1 MNLTDFHHVL
11 DGHTGRGYP
20 LNPSQRQAVDH
31 ATGPLWILAG
41 PGTGKTEVLV
51 TRTLKL
57 ICVDGIPPGGI
68 LLTTFTRKAAKN
80 LEDRLASYMV
90 ALVAADQSLATIDI
104 SDLRIGT
111 LHGLCNDILQEYRS
125 PDYQNVRLL
134 DEVEQQ
140 LFTYRYADITD
151 FSDRAFWDHFALS
164 VPEWSPSAQHSPGKW
179 KRARAAIALFNRIVE
194 DGVDLALMRQQ
205 GPHWDRL
212 ADFYE
217 QYRNE
222 LATRYRCDYAHLQ
235 YRFLGFLAN
244 GRGQIFLAGDDRRP
258 TLQYVL
264 VDEYQDT
271 NPIQEEIYFALT
283 GNAPHNLTVVG
294 DDDQALYR
302 FRGGTV
308 ECMVNF
314 GSECQARF
322 GGPPVVRQLGENYR
336 SHPDIVSF
344 FDNYLTSHPIM
355 LKPGVRAPGKLP
367 LVASSGIGG
376 NYPAVAWLSARTAGA
391 LPGMFVDMVQNHLI
405 ADGIINDL
413 SQCVLLMRSTKDSAR
428 NAAPFMAALD
438 QAGIPHYNPRSQSFM
453 ESREVQVLLG
463 AIVELIDPNRLY
475 QTEVQ
480 DQELLASLDTWTSAY
495 GDAVQDG
502 GLVTAPLEDYL
513 QKSAPGL
520 RRLCHQR
527 PGNFLKLSLSEVV
540 YRILS
545 LEPFATWRND
555 PVRGMRLSKVTR
567 LFESA
572 ASMGLDTLR
581 SAQNGGALD
590 DGFRRTFINTFLGF
604 LKMGKL
610 NDDEDEDVVVPQ
622 GYLPIMTIHQS
633 KGLEFPFVF
642 VAQVGQS
649 ARGTT
654 SQELELTFAPMRR
667 VQRGRAQMTAQELAD
682 QDDIRLFFV
691 AYSRAEHGL
700 VMIAAPTQIR
710 NAIGIPGRDHLA
722 FRRNTRIIP

>member
-1 MNLTDFHHVL
+1 MTLNDFHQLL
-11 DGHTGRGYP
+11 DGPTGRGYP
-20 LNPSQRQAVDH
+20 LNLSQRQAVDH
-31 ATGPLWILAG
+31 ATGALWILAG

-57 ICVDGIPPGGI
+57 VCVDGVPPGGI

-90 ALVAADQSLATIDI
+90 SLVAADPALATVDI

-111 LHGLCNDILQEYRS
+111 LHGLCNDILQDFRS

-134 DEVEQQ
+134 DDVEQQ

-151 FSDRAFWDHFALS
+151 YADRAFWNHFALA
-164 VPEWSPSAQHSPGKW
+164 VPEWSTGAQHSPGKW
-179 KRARAAIALFNRIVE
+179 KRARAAIILFNRIVE
-194 DGVDLALMRQQ
+194 DGVDLAIMRQR
-205 GPHWDRL
+205 GPQWHQL
-212 ADFYE
+212 ATFYE
-217 QYRNE
+217 QYRDE
-222 LATRYRCDYAHLQ
+222 LKTRYRCDFAHLQ
-235 YRFLGFLAN
+235 DRFLGFLAN
-244 GRGQIFLAGDDRRP
+244 GRGHIFLAGDERRP
-258 TLQYVL
+258 GLQHVL

-271 NPIQEEIYFALT
+271 NPIQEEIYFALAA
-283 GNAPHNLTVVG
+283 NAPHNLTVVG

-322 GGPPVVRQLGENYR
+322 GGPPVVRQLDENYR

-344 FDNYLTSHPIM
+344 FDNYVLSHPIM
-355 LKPGVRAPGKLP
+355 QQQGVRAPGKQALTP
-367 LVASSGIGG
+367 SSGITG
-376 NYPAVAWLSARTAGA
+376 NYPAVAWLSARTAG
-391 LPGMFVDMVQNHLI
+391 LIPTMMVDMIQNHLL
-405 ADGIINDL
+405 ADGVITDL
-413 SQCVLLMRSTKDSAR
+413 SQCVLLMRSTRDSVR
-428 NAAPFMAALD
+428 NARPFMAALD
-438 QAGIPHYNPRSQSFM
+438 QAGIPYYNPRSQAFM
-453 ESREVQVLLG
+453 DSREVQVLLG

-480 DQELLASLDTWTSAY
+480 DQELLAALDAWTDAY
-495 GDAVQDG
+495 SDAVQDG
-502 GLVTAPLEDYL
+502 TLNTAPLEHYM
-513 QKSAPGL
+513 QQSAPGL

-527 PGNFLKLSLSEVV
+527 PNNFLKLSLSEIV
-540 YRILS
+540 YRILA
-545 LEPFATWRND
+545 LEPFSTWRID

-572 ASMGLDTLR
+572 GSMALDTLR
-581 SAQNGGALD
+581 SDPQGTGLD

-610 NDDEDEDVVVPQ
+610 NDDEDEDVIVPQ

-642 VAQVGQS
+642 VAQIGQA
-649 ARGTT
+649 ARGTG
-654 SQELELTFAPMRR
+654 SQELELIFAPMRR
-667 VQRGRAQMTAQELAD
+667 VQRARAQMTAQDLAD

-691 AYSRAEHGL
+691 AYSRAEYGL
-700 VMIAAPTQIR
+700 IMMAAQSQLN

-722 FRRNTRIIP
+722 FRRSTRIIP